1 MKKQLHYKRNPLLF
15 SPLLYIP
22 STSSMSPAQSSLPPL
37 SRSQQ
42 FLSRI
47 AIELQ
52 LLPEVFHHG
61 DPAAYRHPAVPPS
74 TSTPE
79 TLEVG
84 AWRMEG
90 FV

>member
-1 MKKQLHYKRNPLLF
+1 MIVFMCMVCRIMKKQLHYKRNPLLF

-61 DPAAYRHPAVPPS
+61 DP
-74 TSTPE
+74 E